1 MKTELIEHSPTRK
14 ELHIEIDAEQMRLA
28 QERVVNNYTR
38 QASVPGFRPGK
49 APQSVVRQRFKDD
62 IRSDVLREIV
72 PHALHEAVNEHGLQV
87 LGNPDVHLADED
99 QTAQLGNA
107 PLKLHAH
114 VEVMPDFEIGQY
126 KNLDLT
132 RRVRPVSDE
141 DVAEIIDN
149 LRESSA
155 SLAPVEDRASQ
166 EGDTVTVNFN
176 GRYIQPPDQED
187 IKAEEVDV
195 VIGGEGVLPIF
206 SESLTGVREGEER
219 TFTVAYPEDF
229 SAKGLAGKEI
239 EYTTN
244 VVAVR
249 IKELPELDDDFAKSV
264 SEEVSTFEEL
274 KTRIRDS
281 LTERANLEA
290 DADLRNEAMERL
302 VAAHQL
308 EVPQSLVTYQSRNL
322 IENFVRAAMRGGIDP
337 RQQDMNWDI
346 MRANAERQATDEL
359 RGSMVLERI
368 ADDENLD
375 ASREEIEAEI
385 QAYAR
390 ASRQPVS
397 EVRDTLTKQGGDRS
411 IADSL
416 RNRKA
421 LDLVVVNANVTEG
434 EWREPE
440 NPENIA
446 TDDESPSTEAS
457 SNTDSSDANSPDVD
471 SSSDTASDAD
481 ATANTDTA
489 DAHNAAAEA
498 KS

>member
-14 ELHIEIDAEQMRLA
+14 EIHIEIDAEQMRLA

-62 IRSDVLREIV
+62 IRSDVLREVV
-72 PHALHEAVNEHGLQV
+72 PEALHEAINEHGLQV
-87 LGNPDVHLADED
+87 LGEPDVHLADED

-114 VEVMPDFEIGQY
+114 VEVLPDFEIGQY
-126 KNLDLT
+126 KGLDLT
-132 RRVRPVSDE
+132 RRVRPVADE
-141 DVAEIIDN
+141 DVAAVINN
-149 LRESSA
+149 LRESAA

-166 EGDTVTVNFN
+166 AGDTVTVNFN

-187 IKAEEVDV
+187 ISAEEVDV

-206 SESLTGVREGEER
+206 SENLTGVREGEER

-229 SAKGLAGKEI
+229 SSKGLAGKEI
-239 EYTTN
+239 EYTAH
-244 VVAVR
+244 VVTVGT
-249 IKELPELDDDFAKSV
+249 KEVPELDDDFAKSM

-274 KTRIRDS
+274 KTKIRDS
-281 LTERANLEA
+281 LTERANMEA
-290 DADLRNEAMERL
+290 DADLRNEAMEQL
-302 VAAHQL
+302 VTAHQL
-308 EVPQSLVTYQSRNL
+308 EVPQSLVTYQSRSI
-322 IENFVRAAMRGGIDP
+322 IENFVRDMMRGGVDP
-337 RQQDMNWDI
+337 RQQDMNWEN
-346 MRANAERQATDEL
+346 MRVNAERQATDEL
-359 RGSMVLERI
+359 RGSMLLERI
-368 ADDENLD
+368 ADDENLEV
-375 ASREEIEAEI
+375 SSEEIEAEI
-385 QAYAR
+385 QAYAM

-397 EVRDTLTKQGGDRS
+397 EVRATLTKQGGDRS

-421 LDLVVVNANVTEG
+421 LDLIVANANVTEG

-440 NPENIA
+440 NPEDIT
-446 TDDESPSTEAS
+446 TDDAPDDATNDESQVTEAS
-457 SNTDSSDANSPDVD
+457 SNTDA
-471 SSSDTASDAD
+471 
-481 ATANTDTA
+481 A
-489 DAHNAAAEA
+489 DAHNAASGATSEA

>member
-14 ELHIEIDAEQMRLA
+14 ELHIEIDAEQMRLV
-28 QERVVNNYTR
+28 QERVIGNYTR
-38 QASVPGFRPGK
+38 QANVPGFRPGK

-62 IRSDVLREIV
+62 IRSDVLREVV
-72 PHALHEAVNEHGLQV
+72 PEVLHYAILEHGLQV
-87 LGNPDVHLADED
+87 LGEPDVHLADED

-114 VEVMPDFEIGQY
+114 VEVLPDFEIGQY
-126 KNLDLT
+126 KGLDLT
-132 RRVRPVSDE
+132 RRVRPVTDE
-141 DVAEIIDN
+141 DVAEVIDN

-166 EGDTVTVNFN
+166 AGDTVTVNFN

-195 VIGGEGVLPIF
+195 VVGGEGVLPIF
-206 SESLTGVREGEER
+206 SENLTGVREGDER

-229 SAKGLAGKEI
+229 SSKGLAGKEI
-239 EYTTN
+239 EYTAQ

-281 LTERANLEA
+281 LTERANMEA
-290 DADLRNEAMERL
+290 TADLRNEAMERL
-302 VAAHQL
+302 ITAHQL
-308 EVPQSLVTYQSRNL
+308 EVPQSLVTYQSRAI
-322 IENFVRAAMRGGIDP
+322 IENFVRDMMRGGVDP
-337 RQQDMNWDI
+337 RQQEINWDT
-346 MRANAERQATDEL
+346 MRAGAERQATDEL

-368 ADDENLD
+368 ADDENLE

-390 ASRQPVS
+390 VSRQPIS

-421 LDLVVVNANVTEG
+421 LDLVVASANVTEG

-440 NPENIA
+440 DITMNDA
-446 TDDESPSTEAS
+446 TDDESPVAETSSTA
-457 SNTDSSDANSPDVD
+457 DSSDANSPNVD
-471 SSSDTASDAD
+471 SSSDTVSAAD
-481 ATANTDTA
+481 ADTA
-489 DAHNAAAEA
+489 DVHDAAAEA

>member
-14 ELHIEIDAEQMRLA
+14 EIQIEIDAEQMRLA
-28 QERVVNNYTR
+28 QERVVGNYTR

-62 IRSDVLREIV
+62 IRSDVLRDVV
-72 PHALHEAVNEHGLQV
+72 PNALHDAILEHGLQV
-87 LGNPDVHLADED
+87 LGEPDVHLADED
-99 QTAQLGNA
+99 QKAQLGNA

-114 VEVMPDFEIGQY
+114 VEVLPDFEIGQY

-132 RRVRPVSDE
+132 RRVRPVTDE
-141 DVAEIIDN
+141 DVAEVIDN
-149 LRESSA
+149 LRESAA

-206 SESLTGVREGEER
+206 SENLTDVREADER
-219 TFTVAYPEDF
+219 SFTVAYPEDF
-229 SAKGLAGKEI
+229 SARGLAGKEI
-239 EYTTN
+239 EYTAQ

-249 IKELPELDDDFAKSV
+249 IKELPELDDDFAKTV

-274 KTRIRDS
+274 KTRIHDS
-281 LTERANLEA
+281 LTERANMEA
-290 DADLRNEAMERL
+290 TADLRNEAMEQL
-302 VAAHQL
+302 VSNHQL
-308 EVPQSLVTYQSRNL
+308 EVPQSLVTYQSRAI
-322 IENFVRAAMRGGIDP
+322 IENFVRDMMRGGVDP
-337 RQQDMNWDI
+337 RQQEINWEN
-346 MRANAERQATDEL
+346 MRANAERQAIDEL
-359 RGSMVLERI
+359 RGSMLLERI
-368 ADDENLD
+368 AEDENLE
-375 ASREEIEAEI
+375 ASSEEIEAEI
-385 QAYAR
+385 QAFAR
-390 ASRQPVS
+390 VSRQPIS

-421 LDLVVVNANVTEG
+421 LDLIVANANVTEG

-440 NPENIA
+440 NITTDA
-446 TDDESPSTEAS
+446 TPDDESPVTETSPTA
-457 SNTDSSDANSPDVD
+457 DSSDANSPDVD
-471 SSSDTASDAD
+471 SSSDTASAE
-481 ATANTDTA
+481 ANTA
-489 DAHNAAAEA
+489 DVHGAAAES

>member
-14 ELHIEIDAEQMRLA
+14 EIHIEIDAEQMRLA
-28 QERVVNNYTR
+28 QERVVSNYTR

-62 IRSDVLREIV
+62 IRSDVLRDVV
-72 PHALHEAVNEHGLQV
+72 PNALQEAINEHGLQV
-87 LGNPDVHLADED
+87 LGEPDVHLADED
-99 QTAQLGNA
+99 QKAQLGNA

-114 VEVMPDFEIGQY
+114 VEVLPDFEIGQY
-126 KNLDLT
+126 KGLNLT
-132 RRVRPVSDE
+132 RRVRPVTDE
-141 DVAEIIDN
+141 DVEEVINN
-149 LRESSA
+149 LRESAA

-166 EGDTVTVNFN
+166 AGDTVTVNFN

-206 SESLTGVREGEER
+206 SENLTGVREGDER
-219 TFTVAYPEDF
+219 SFTVAYPEDF

-239 EYTTN
+239 EYTAQ

-274 KTRIRDS
+274 KNKIRDS
-281 LTERANLEA
+281 LTERANMEA
-290 DADLRNEAMERL
+290 TADLRNEAMEQL
-302 VAAHQL
+302 VSNHQL
-308 EVPQSLVTYQSRNL
+308 EVPQSLVTYQSRAI
-322 IENFVRAAMRGGIDP
+322 IENFVRDMMRGGVDP
-337 RQQDMNWDI
+337 RQQDMNWEN
-346 MRANAERQATDEL
+346 MRANAERQAIDEL
-359 RGSMVLERI
+359 RGSMLLERI
-368 ADDENLD
+368 SDDENLEV
-375 ASREEIEAEI
+375 SSEEIEAEI

-390 ASRQPVS
+390 ASRQPIS
-397 EVRDTLTKQGGDRS
+397 EVRATLTKQGGDRS

-421 LDLVVVNANVTEG
+421 LDLIVANANVTEG

-440 NPENIA
+440 NITGDDA
-446 TDDESPSTEAS
+446 TDDELPVTEAS
-457 SNTDSSDANSPDVD
+457 SNTDSPIAD
-471 SSSDTASDAD
+471 SSSDTASAAD
-481 ATANTDTA
+481 TDSDTA
-489 DAHNAAAEA
+489 DAASNV